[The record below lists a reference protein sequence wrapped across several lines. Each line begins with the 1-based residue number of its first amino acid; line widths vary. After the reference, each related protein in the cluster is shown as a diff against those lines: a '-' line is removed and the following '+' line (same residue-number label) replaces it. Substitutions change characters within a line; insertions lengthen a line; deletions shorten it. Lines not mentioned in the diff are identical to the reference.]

1 MSYKIKLEIFEG
13 PLDLLLHLVK
23 QNEMDIAN
31 IPIAQITEQY
41 LQYIH
46 LMETLDLEIAGEFLV
61 MASTLIQI
69 KSRMLLPPE
78 ALPPE
83 AAEEPDPREEL
94 MRRLLEYQKFK
105 QAAELLSGMEKTR
118 FVQFSRPV
126 SPEGTPVEETDEL
139 VEASLFDL
147 LRAFSQFMSGEI
159 SRELVHEILREEF
172 TVEEKVSFLRELLLS
187 QTTVSFAEIFS
198 KTKSKLEAVATFLAL
213 LELIRLKEI
222 LIRQSQLFGEIILL
236 RNTHDVPSSDALPL
250 RGETE

>member
-1 MSYKIKLEIFEG
+1 MTYKVKLEIFEG

-41 LQYIH
+41 LQYLE
-46 LMETLDLEIAGEFLV
+46 LMQALDLEVAGEFLV

-83 AAEEPDPREEL
+83 EAEEPDPRAEL
-94 MRRLLEYQKFK
+94 IQRLLEYQKFK
-105 QAAELLSGMEKTR
+105 QAAELLSGMEKSR
-118 FVQFSRPV
+118 FIQFSRPV
-126 SPEGTPVEETDEL
+126 SPEGIAVEQTDEL

-159 SRELVHEILREEF
+159 SRELVHEIIREEF
-172 TVEEKVSFLRELLLS
+172 TVEEKLTLLRELL
-187 QTTVSFAEIFS
+187 QTHTKVSFAEIFS
-198 KTKSKLEAVATFLAL
+198 KSRSKLEAIATFLAL
-213 LELIRLKEI
+213 LELIRVKEI
-222 LIRQSQLFGEIILL
+222 LIRQSHLFGEIVLM
-236 RNTHDVPSSDALPL
+236 RNAPEVANG
-250 RGETE
+250 RK